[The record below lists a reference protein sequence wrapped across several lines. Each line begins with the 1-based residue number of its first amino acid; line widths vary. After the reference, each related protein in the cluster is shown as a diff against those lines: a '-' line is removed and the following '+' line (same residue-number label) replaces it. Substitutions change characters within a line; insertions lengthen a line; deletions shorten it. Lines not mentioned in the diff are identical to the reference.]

1 MLNYDNFA
9 ITLGRAVETFRARP
23 DAIAEHKTAL
33 RALVALTRLGGVT
46 LVRDAAGLV
55 VEGEPIAATLPGIG
69 TLLAQMDAHDVR
81 EIRIAKRA
89 APAHLLELLR
99 AMAAGLGAFADG
111 RTLGERLR
119 ASDVTSVTVVAVP
132 PAVEPALGERPPGVT
147 EALAAEEIAAQL
159 AEATSAPAPAPLTAV
174 IADLALDPAR
184 ADVLDRATTAAE
196 LVRGELDAGRVSAG
210 LASAAE
216 LVRLEGRL
224 PEGSARRSFAIVLN
238 RLLTRSLLHTAAE
251 RARDSEQ
258 GHPARVVLARGG
270 GETTEVLLER
280 LVQAQTVGER
290 RHYFDL
296 LKGVGDGVRQVI
308 LMLGHPEWFVVR
320 NVAELLGELRVA
332 EAVAP
337 LARTLRHPDM
347 RVRRAA
353 ALALAHIGTPGTL
366 EHLGALLRDSD
377 AEIRVAVAAAIGGHE
392 METLAMPL
400 VVAVEREAEHR
411 VRLEFYRALGRLG
424 SAAALRALARG
435 ARPPRW
441 RWWNRHADRRLAA
454 IEGLKIAGGSAA
466 IGTLEGMLDD
476 RDSEIR
482 RAAREAL
489 EDLDVL

>member
-132 PAVEPALGERPPGVT
+132 PAVEPAPGERPPGVT

-159 AEATSAPAPAPLTAV
+159 AEATSAPAPAPLTAA

-424 SAAALRALARG
+424 SAAALQALARG
-435 ARPPRW
+435 AAPPRW
-441 RWWNRHADRRLAA
+441 RWWNRHPDRRLAA
-454 IEGLKIAGGSAA
+454 IEGLKIAGGPAA
-466 IGTLEGMLDD
+466 IGTLRGLLDD
-476 RDSEIR
+476 RDPEIR
-482 RAAREAL
+482 RAVREAL

>member
-9 ITLGRAVETFRARP
+9 IILGRAVEALRARP
-23 DAIAEHKTAL
+23 DAIGEHKTAL
-33 RALVALTRLGGVT
+33 RALVALTRMGGAT

-55 VEGEPIAATLPGIG
+55 VEGEPVAATLPGIS
-69 TLLAQMDAHDVR
+69 TLLAQMDAHDLR
-81 EIRIAKRA
+81 EIRIARRA

-99 AMAAGLGAFADG
+99 ALAAGLGSFADG

-119 ASDVTSVTVVAVP
+119 ASDVTSVTVVSVP
-132 PAVEPALGERPPGVT
+132 PALEPAPGERPPSVT
-147 EALAAEEIAAQL
+147 EAFAAEEIAAQL
-159 AEATSAPAPAPLTAV
+159 AEATSAPPPAPLAAV
-174 IADLALDPAR
+174 IADLALDPSR
-184 ADVLDRATTAAE
+184 ADVLDRATAAAE

-238 RLLTRSLLHTAAE
+238 RLLTRALLHTAAE
-251 RARDSEQ
+251 RSRDPEQ
-258 GHPARVVLARGG
+258 GYPARLVLARGG

-280 LVQAQTVGER
+280 LIQAQTIGER

-296 LKGVGDGVRQVI
+296 LRDAGDGVRQVI
-308 LMLGHPEWFVVR
+308 LMLGHPEWFAVR

-332 EAVAP
+332 EAVPP
-337 LARTLRHPDM
+337 LARTLRHPDP

-353 ALALAHIGTPGTL
+353 ALALARIGTPDTL
-366 EHLGALLRDSD
+366 EHLGALLRDDD
-377 AEIRVAVAAAIGGHE
+377 AEIRTAVAAAIGGHE

-400 VVAVEREAEHR
+400 VVAVEREADPR

-424 SAAALRALARG
+424 SATALQALARG
-435 ARPPRW
+435 ATPPRW
-441 RWWNRHADRRLAA
+441 RWWKRRPDRRLSA
-454 IEGLKIAGGSAA
+454 IEGLKIAGGPAA
-466 IGTLEGMLDD
+466 LGTLEGLLDD